1 VFAKSCTCHRS
12 RPENIAIQTLPI
24 FYRPEQTAAN
34 PSSSSPSASKPADVL
49 ASWRTLGI
57 PLDIQ
62 TFEPLTRDQIKRAHH
77 PFFVDALLDLDI
89 DNGFGNRSAAV
100 AASLPFTSGSML
112 AAAQEALRNG
122 VGAISPT
129 SGFHHAGYAHAGGYC
144 SLNGLAITALNLPA
158 GTRTGILDLD
168 QHDPNG
174 VRDIIERLDLDIPL
188 VHGRG
193 SPVTAERWLQGLA
206 ALIASTFASFDI
218 LLVQLGADP
227 HIDDPLGGWLDNDQL
242 RRRDRAVF
250 ETCRTMGLPLC
261 WNLAGGY
268 QRDAAGTIRPVL
280 DIHDASLQECA
291 QFWLR

>member
-1 VFAKSCTCHRS
+1 M
-12 RPENIAIQTLPI
+12 PI
-24 FYRPEQTAAN
+24 FYRPEQVAAN
-34 PSSSSPSASKPADVL
+34 PASSSPSASKPAAVV
-49 ASWRTLGI
+49 ASWSKLGLPI
-57 PLDIQ
+57 DIR
-62 TFEPLTRDQIKRAHH
+62 TFEPLTRDQIKRAHD
-77 PFFVDALLDLDI
+77 PSFVDALLDLHI
-89 DNGFGNRSAAV
+89 DNGFSNRSAAV
-100 AASLPFTSGSML
+100 AASLPFTSGSLL

-122 VGAISPT
+122 IGAISPT
-129 SGFHHAGYAHAGGYC
+129 SGFHHASYDQAGGYC
-144 SLNGLAITALNLPA
+144 SLNGLAITTLNLPA

-174 VRDIIERLDLDIPL
+174 VRDIIAYLGLDLPL

-193 SPVTAERWLQGLA
+193 SPETAERWLQELPDRI
-206 ALIASTFASFDI
+206 ALTFAECDV

-242 RRRDRAVF
+242 RRRDRTVF
-250 ETCRTMGLPLC
+250 KTCRAMGLPVA

-291 QFWLR
+291 AVWLR

>member
-1 VFAKSCTCHRS
+1 MTHLQA
-12 RPENIAIQTLPI
+12 LPV
-24 FYRPEQTAAN
+24 FYRPEQVAAN
-34 PSSSSPSASKPADVL
+34 PTSTSPSAGKPAAVVD
-49 ASWRTLGI
+49 SWAKLGI
-57 PLDIQ
+57 PLDIR
-62 TFEPLTRDQIKRAHH
+62 TLAPLTRDQIKRAHD
-77 PFFVDALLDLDI
+77 PAFVDALLNLDI

-122 VGAISPT
+122 IGAVSPT
-129 SGFHHAGYAHAGGYC
+129 SGFHHAGYDFASAYC
-144 SLNGLAITALNLPA
+144 SLNGLAIAAQNLPA

-193 SPVTAERWLQGLA
+193 SPATAERWLEHLP
-206 ALIASTFASFDI
+206 ALITSTFSGCDL

-227 HIDDPLGGWLDNDQL
+227 HIDDPLGGWLNDDQL

-250 ETCRTMGLPLC
+250 ETCRAMGLPVAWC
-261 WNLAGGY
+261 LAGGY
-268 QRDAAGTIRPVL
+268 QRDAEGGIRPVL
-280 DIHDASLQECA
+280 NVHDNTLIEAGKV
-291 QFWLR
+291 WL